1 MSQTK
6 KHDFNGF
13 TITLFQDE
21 EGDWVAY
28 FVELPNVSAFGD
40 TPYIAIDELEIAWQG
55 VKESYLKHGET
66 IPVASS
72 FQQDSI
78 VV

>member
-6 KHDFNGF
+6 KYNFDGF
-13 TITLFQDE
+13 KITLFQDE

-28 FVELPNVSAFGD
+28 FVEMPNVSAFGD
-40 TPYIAIDELEIAWQG
+40 TPYRVIDELEIAWQG
-55 VKESYLKHGET
+55 VKESYIKHEEE
-66 IPVASS
+66 IPLASS
-72 FQQDSI
+72 FKKQSF